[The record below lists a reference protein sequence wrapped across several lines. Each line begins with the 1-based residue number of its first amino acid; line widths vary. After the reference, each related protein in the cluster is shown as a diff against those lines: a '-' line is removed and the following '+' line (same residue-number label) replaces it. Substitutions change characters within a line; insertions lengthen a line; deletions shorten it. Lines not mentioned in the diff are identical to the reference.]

1 MSKKK
6 NTKKTNVKNVQK
18 VYEKQQPEKNNKLVF
33 GGILLAMSSV
43 GLLIIVL
50 SEKIFHLS

>member
-6 NTKKTNVKNVQK
+6 KVNKNNLRKIKKA
-18 VYEKQQPEKNNKLVF
+18 YEKQQPEKNNTLFLGGVF
-33 GGILLAMSSV
+33 LAISSITM
-43 GLLIIVL
+43 LIFVL